1 MSDDNVT
8 TATFAEMQ
16 EDGEKIT
23 MVTAYDWPTARLADS
38 AGVDSLLVG
47 DSLSMVVQ
55 GNDTSL
61 PITVDEMIYHTRMVA
76 RGAERAM
83 VVADMPFMSY
93 EVSTE
98 EAVRNAGRYLK
109 EAGAAAVKLEGG
121 RSVADTIEAIVRAD
135 IPVQAHIGLTPQSIH
150 KFGGFKVQRQEER
163 LLDDARAV
171 EEAGAFSVVLEC
183 IPTPI
188 ATKIT
193 EEIDIPTIG
202 IGAGAECSGQVL
214 VLHDMVGMFD
224 RFTPKF
230 VKQYAE
236 CGKVMK
242 EALSEYCREV
252 KDGDFPGPEH
262 QFDA

>member
-8 TATFAEMQ
+8 TATFAEMR
-16 EDGEKIT
+16 ESGEKIT
-23 MVTAYDWPTARLADS
+23 MLTAYDWPTARLVDS
-38 AGVDSLLVG
+38 GGVDAILVG

-83 VVADMPFMSY
+83 VIADMPFMSY
-93 EVSTE
+93 EVNTE

-109 EAGAAAVKLEGG
+109 EGGAEAVKLEGG
-121 RSVADTIEAIVRAD
+121 RSAADAIEAIVRAD
-135 IPVQAHIGLTPQSIH
+135 IPVMAHIGLTPQSVH
-150 KFGGFKVQRQEER
+150 KFGGYKVQRQEER
-163 LLDDARAV
+163 LLKDAKAV
-171 EEAGAFSVVLEC
+171 QEAGAFSVVLEC

-193 EEIDIPTIG
+193 EELDIPTIG
-202 IGAGAECSGQVL
+202 IGAGPECSGQVL
-214 VLHDMVGMFD
+214 VLNDMLGLFEK
-224 RFTPKF
+224 FTPKF

-236 CGKVMK
+236 CGKVIK
-242 EALSEYCREV
+242 EAISDYCREV
-252 KDGDFPGPEH
+252 KDGEFPGPEH
-262 QFDA
+262 QFES

>member
-1 MSDDNVT
+1 MPEDSVT

-16 EDGEKIT
+16 DEGEKIT
-23 MVTAYDWPTARLADS
+23 MLTAYDWPTARLVDS
-38 AGVDSLLVG
+38 GGVDAILVG

-76 RGAERAM
+76 RGADRAM
-83 VVADMPFMSY
+83 VIADMPFLSY

-109 EAGAAAVKLEGG
+109 EGGAEAVKLEGG
-121 RSVADTIEAIVRAD
+121 CSAAGAIEAIVGAD
-135 IPVQAHIGLTPQSIH
+135 IPVMGHIGLTPQSVH
-150 KFGGFKVQRQEER
+150 KFGGFKVQRQKQK

-171 EEAGAFSVVLEC
+171 QDAGAFSVVLEC
-183 IPTPI
+183 IPSGI
-188 ATKIT
+188 AAEIT

-202 IGAGAECSGQVL
+202 IGAGSDCSGQVL
-214 VLHDMVGMFD
+214 VLNDMLGLFD
-224 RFTPKF
+224 KFTPKF

-236 CGKVMK
+236 CGKVIRG
-242 EALSEYCREV
+242 AISDYCDEV
-252 KDGDFPGPEH
+252 KNGEFPGPEH
-262 QFDA
+262 QFES

>member
-8 TATFAEMQ
+8 TATFAEM
-16 EDGEKIT
+16 EESGEKIT
-23 MVTAYDWPTARLADS
+23 MLTAYDWPTARLVDS
-38 AGVDSLLVG
+38 GGVDAILVG

-83 VVADMPFMSY
+83 VIADMPFMSY

-109 EAGAAAVKLEGG
+109 EGGAEAVKLEGG
-121 RSVADTIEAIVRAD
+121 QSVAETIEAIVRAD

-150 KFGGFKVQRQEER
+150 KFGGFKVQRQQEQ
-163 LLDDARAV
+163 LLQDARAV

-202 IGAGAECSGQVL
+202 IGAGPECSGQVL
-214 VLHDMVGMFD
+214 VLNDMLGLFEK
-224 RFTPKF
+224 FTPKF
-230 VKQYAE
+230 VKEYAD
-236 CGKVMK
+236 CGSVIK
-242 EALSEYCREV
+242 EAISDYCREV
-252 KDGDFPGPEH
+252 KDGEFPGPEH